1 MQELRFVLIIVG
13 ALAIAALL
21 FHGLWTSKKEGKAKF
36 GDKPLGK
43 LDNDS
48 LDEAETIPNRSFAP
62 EDDFEIIRKERKEP
76 DFAVSPS
83 ATDPLIDSDPL
94 SAPQQKDAHEDEIE
108 LNDLPSFSVEDPI
121 EVKGDLELVEEE
133 KVVEPEVPSFELT
146 DEQKENHAGFK
157 EQYGSFEK
165 ASDAVADPLLSSEG
179 LTPSE
184 PFIGKEVVAAQS
196 VTSVEETKLDKD
208 ANLTGE
214 AQLGDEV
221 NLADESKL
229 DEKVHSDEDLGLEV
243 IVLNVHCAGEI
254 PFVGTELFRSM
265 ENNGL
270 AYGEMSIYHCF
281 AQASDEPKVI
291 FSVANMMQPGTLEH
305 DDPADF
311 TTKGISF
318 FMTLPCYGQA
328 DQNFNVMLSAA
339 QKIADDMGGN
349 VLDESRNL
357 MTPNRLSDYR
367 KQIRDFMTA
376 ANA

>member
-48 LDEAETIPNRSFAP
+48 LNEAETIPNRSFAP

-83 ATDPLIDSDPL
+83 EIDPLIDSDPL
-94 SAPQQKDAHEDEIE
+94 TAPRTKEVIEDDIE
-108 LNDLPSFSVEDPI
+108 LNDLPSFSVKEEPIQIESEPEDI
-121 EVKGDLELVEEE
+121 QEATEA
-133 KVVEPEVPSFELT
+133 EVPSFELT
-146 DEQKENHAGFK
+146 DEQKESHAGFQ
-157 EQYGSFEK
+157 EQYGSFEE
-165 ASDAVADPLLSSEG
+165 ASDSVTEPLDPSES

-184 PFIGKEVVAAQS
+184 PLVEKEVVASQS
-196 VTSVEETKLDKD
+196 TATTEEAKP
-208 ANLTGE
+208 
-214 AQLGDEV
+214 DE
-221 NLADESKL
+221 E
-229 DEKVHSDEDLGLEV
+229 LGLEV

-270 AYGEMSIYHCF
+270 TYGEMSIYHCF
-281 AQASDEPKVI
+281 AQSSDEPKVI
-291 FSVANMMQPGTLEH
+291 FSIANMMQPGTLEH

>member
-48 LDEAETIPNRSFAP
+48 LDDAETIPNRSFAP

-76 DFAVSPS
+76 DFAISPS
-83 ATDPLIDSDPL
+83 AADPLLDSDPL
-94 SAPQQKDAHEDEIE
+94 TAPQPKEEQQDDIE

-121 EVKGDLELVEEE
+121 KVDSEPEHVEQA
-133 KVVEPEVPSFELT
+133 VEPEVPSFELT
-146 DEQKENHAGFK
+146 DEQKESHAGFK
-157 EQYGSFEK
+157 EQYGSFEEVAAEQVEEPVV
-165 ASDAVADPLLSSEG
+165 ASELMASQQTFTA
-179 LTPSE
+179 SE
-184 PFIGKEVVAAQS
+184 PFAAKESVAPQAAAP
-196 VTSVEETKLDKD
+196 VEEIK
-208 ANLTGE
+208 
-214 AQLGDEV
+214 QDE
-221 NLADESKL
+221 E
-229 DEKVHSDEDLGLEV
+229 LGLEV

-270 AYGEMSIYHCF
+270 TYGEMSIYHCF
-281 AQASDEPKVI
+281 AQSADEPKVI

-305 DDPADF
+305 DAPADF

-367 KQIRDFMTA
+367 KQIRDFMSA

>member
-48 LDEAETIPNRSFAP
+48 LDESETIPSRSFAP

-94 SAPQQKDAHEDEIE
+94 TAPQTKEVIEDDIE
-108 LNDLPSFSVEDPI
+108 LNDLPSFSVKEEPVQI
-121 EVKGDLELVEEE
+121 ESEPEEIE
-133 KVVEPEVPSFELT
+133 EVVEPEVPNFELT
-146 DEQKENHAGFK
+146 DEA
-157 EQYGSFEK
+157 
-165 ASDAVADPLLSSEG
+165 LM
-179 LTPSE
+179 PSE
-184 PFIGKEVVAAQS
+184 PLVAQVDVEKEVVASQS
-196 VTSVEETKLDKD
+196 TAPTDEAKPDEE
-208 ANLTGE
+208 
-214 AQLGDEV
+214 
-221 NLADESKL
+221 
-229 DEKVHSDEDLGLEV
+229 LGLEV

-270 AYGEMSIYHCF
+270 TYGEMSIYHCF
-281 AQASDEPKVI
+281 AQSSDEPKVI
-291 FSVANMMQPGTLEH
+291 FSIANMMQPGTLEH

>member
-48 LDEAETIPNRSFAP
+48 LDDAATIPNRSFAP

-83 ATDPLIDSDPL
+83 AADPLIDSDPL
-94 SAPQQKDAHEDEIE
+94 TAPQSKEEQQDDIE

-121 EVKGDLELVEEE
+121 KVDSEPEDVEQA
-133 KVVEPEVPSFELT
+133 VEPEVPSFELT
-146 DEQKENHAGFK
+146 DEQKESHAGFK
-157 EQYGSFEK
+157 EQYGSFEEVEAEQVAEPVV
-165 ASDAVADPLLSSEG
+165 ASEPMASQQTFTA
-179 LTPSE
+179 SE
-184 PFIGKEVVAAQS
+184 PFVAKESVAPPVAP
-196 VTSVEETKLDKD
+196 VEETK
-208 ANLTGE
+208 
-214 AQLGDEV
+214 QDE
-221 NLADESKL
+221 E
-229 DEKVHSDEDLGLEV
+229 LGLEV

-270 AYGEMSIYHCF
+270 TYGEMSIYHCF
-281 AQASDEPKVI
+281 AQSADEPKVI

-367 KQIRDFMTA
+367 KQIRDFMSA

>member
-48 LDEAETIPNRSFAP
+48 LDESETIPNRSFAP

-76 DFAVSPS
+76 DFAVAPS

-94 SAPQQKDAHEDEIE
+94 TAPQTKEVIEDDIE
-108 LNDLPSFSVEDPI
+108 LNDLPSFSVKEEPVQI
-121 EVKGDLELVEEE
+121 ESEPEEIE
-133 KVVEPEVPSFELT
+133 EVVEPEVPNFELT

-157 EQYGSFEK
+157 EQYGSFEETTDTVTEPLAPNK
-165 ASDAVADPLLSSEG
+165 ALM
-179 LTPSE
+179 PSE
-184 PFIGKEVVAAQS
+184 PLVAQVDVAKEVVAPQNAAP
-196 VTSVEETKLDKD
+196 TEEAKP
-208 ANLTGE
+208 
-214 AQLGDEV
+214 DE
-221 NLADESKL
+221 E
-229 DEKVHSDEDLGLEV
+229 LGLEV

-270 AYGEMSIYHCF
+270 TYGEMSIYHCF
-281 AQASDEPKVI
+281 AQSSDEPKVI
-291 FSVANMMQPGTLEH
+291 FSIANMMQPGTLEH

>member
-48 LDEAETIPNRSFAP
+48 LDDAETIPNRSFAP

-76 DFAVSPS
+76 DLAVSPS
-83 ATDPLIDSDPL
+83 AADPLIDSDPL
-94 SAPQQKDAHEDEIE
+94 TAPQPKEEQQDDIE

-121 EVKGDLELVEEE
+121 KVDSEPEHVEQA
-133 KVVEPEVPSFELT
+133 VEPEVPSFELT
-146 DEQKENHAGFK
+146 DEQKESHAGFK
-157 EQYGSFEK
+157 EQYGSFEEVAAEQVEEPVV
-165 ASDAVADPLLSSEG
+165 ASEPMASQQTFTA
-179 LTPSE
+179 SE
-184 PFIGKEVVAAQS
+184 PFAAKESVAPQAAAP
-196 VTSVEETKLDKD
+196 VEETK
-208 ANLTGE
+208 
-214 AQLGDEV
+214 QDE
-221 NLADESKL
+221 E
-229 DEKVHSDEDLGLEV
+229 LGLEV

-270 AYGEMSIYHCF
+270 TYGEMSIYHCF
-281 AQASDEPKVI
+281 AQSADEPKVI

-367 KQIRDFMTA
+367 KQIRDFMSA

>member
-48 LDEAETIPNRSFAP
+48 LDDAETIPNRSFAP

-83 ATDPLIDSDPL
+83 AAYPLIDSDPL
-94 SAPQQKDAHEDEIE
+94 TAPQPKEEQQDDIE

-121 EVKGDLELVEEE
+121 KVDSEPEHVEQA
-133 KVVEPEVPSFELT
+133 VEPEVPSFELT
-146 DEQKENHAGFK
+146 DEQKESHAGFK
-157 EQYGSFEK
+157 EQYGSFEEVAAEQVEEPVV
-165 ASDAVADPLLSSEG
+165 ASEPMASQQTFTA
-179 LTPSE
+179 SE
-184 PFIGKEVVAAQS
+184 PFAAKESVAPQAAAP
-196 VTSVEETKLDKD
+196 VEETK
-208 ANLTGE
+208 
-214 AQLGDEV
+214 QDE
-221 NLADESKL
+221 E
-229 DEKVHSDEDLGLEV
+229 LGLEV

-270 AYGEMSIYHCF
+270 TYGEMSIYHCF
-281 AQASDEPKVI
+281 AQSADEPKVI

-367 KQIRDFMTA
+367 KQIRDFMSA

>member
-48 LDEAETIPNRSFAP
+48 LDDAETIPNRSFAP

-83 ATDPLIDSDPL
+83 AADPLIDSDPL
-94 SAPQQKDAHEDEIE
+94 TAPQPKEEQQDDIE

-121 EVKGDLELVEEE
+121 KVDSEPEDVEQA
-133 KVVEPEVPSFELT
+133 VEPEVPSFELT
-146 DEQKENHAGFK
+146 DEQKESHAGFK
-157 EQYGSFEK
+157 EQYGSFEEVAAEQVEEPVV
-165 ASDAVADPLLSSEG
+165 ASEPMASQQTFTA
-179 LTPSE
+179 SE
-184 PFIGKEVVAAQS
+184 PFAAKESVAPQAAAP
-196 VTSVEETKLDKD
+196 VEETK
-208 ANLTGE
+208 
-214 AQLGDEV
+214 QDE
-221 NLADESKL
+221 E
-229 DEKVHSDEDLGLEV
+229 LGLEV

-270 AYGEMSIYHCF
+270 TYGEMSIYHCF
-281 AQASDEPKVI
+281 AQSADEPKVI

-367 KQIRDFMTA
+367 KQIRDFMSA